1 MAPANVRNNPAD
13 QRREK
18 RNRTS
23 GEEEGPPS
31 KRLRHSPSVSDH
43 LSPSVQPQNQP
54 LKVLV
59 FDIQADGPSINPMVE
74 YPAPPSLIDLQQLG
88 TAGLGK
94 LPRATSQI
102 FPKEIQVNFEGDF
115 WDWFNPGREVSLDT
129 K

>member
-1 MAPANVRNNPAD
+1 
-13 QRREK
+13 
-18 RNRTS
+18 
-23 GEEEGPPS
+23 
-31 KRLRHSPSVSDH
+31 
-43 LSPSVQPQNQP
+43 
-54 LKVLV
+54 
-59 FDIQADGPSINPMVE
+59 MVE
-74 YPAPPSLIDLQQLG
+74 SPAPPSLIDLQQLG